1 MSVRPKTRPSHRPP
15 APFLLTSLALLWA
28 CSAPDARVEDDPA
41 PISQATA
48 PAAPIPCVADG
59 GATITG
65 TAVGDVRLLTRIDD
79 IRRECAVVADTA
91 LTLEGDLQ
99 PAILIDL
106 GRDTILA
113 EIVDERI
120 SRIRVRTPGPATR
133 DSLRVG
139 TPLRR
144 FATLPDPTILTGE
157 GQHFLVTPGHCGISF
172 AIAGIRFGDA
182 RRWTAAELAAL
193 PDSVRVGAILV
204 TGGCAGGAPPVASEG
219 TPAISNN
226 GESATEPSERLRQVL
241 EVLLRG
247 GANGGSAGEPSWFSS
262 ATTNLLRSAT
272 VDTSGHAIVDFAD
285 LTVVIPNASSSAGS
299 TMLLNELNAAVF
311 GVDGID
317 SVDYLIEGSCERFWE
332 WLQYGCQT
340 VRRPG

>member
-1 MSVRPKTRPSHRPP
+1 MPLPLV
-15 APFLLTSLALLWA
+15 LLVPLSG
-28 CSAPDARVEDDPA
+28 CSGPDAGGVNDDPT
-41 PISQATA
+41 PISQSPTA
-48 PAAPIPCVADG
+48 VPAVPCVSDG

-79 IRRECAVVADTA
+79 VRRECAVVADTA

-99 PAILIDL
+99 PAILVDL
-106 GRDTILA
+106 GQDTILA

-144 FATLPDPTILTGE
+144 FATLPGPTILTGE

-204 TGGCAGGAPPVASEG
+204 TGGCAEEA
-219 TPAISNN
+219 
-226 GESATEPSERLRQVL
+226 ATVSDDLRQVL
-241 EVLLRG
+241 ETLLR

-262 ATTNLLRSAT
+262 ATANMLRSAT

-285 LTVVIPNASSSAGS
+285 LSVVIPNASSSAGS
-299 TMLLNELNAAVF
+299 TMLLSELNAVVF
-311 GVDGID
+311 SVDGIE

-340 VRRPG
+340 VRRQG